1 MAIVGVGTD
10 ILEIDRISKILEKN
24 NRFLYKVFTDNER
37 AYLEGK
43 GLKPESAAAFWCAK
57 EAVSKALGTGIK
69 GFELKDIEILHDEL
83 GKPII
88 QLHNNAKLL
97 SHKLG
102 IGNIQLSL
110 SHSEK
115 YAVAF
120 CIMETS

>member
-10 ILEIDRISKILEKN
+10 ILEINRISEILKKSDK
-24 NRFLYKVFTDNER
+24 FLYRVFTDEER
-37 AYLEGK
+37 AYLEEK
-43 GLKPESAAAFWCAK
+43 SLKPESVAAFWCAK

-83 GKPII
+83 GKPIVR
-88 QLHNNAKLL
+88 LHNNAKLL
-97 SHKLG
+97 SHRLG

-110 SHSEK
+110 SHAQS

-120 CIMETS
+120 CVMET

>member
-10 ILEIDRISKILEKN
+10 ILEINRISDILNKSD
-24 NRFLYKVFTDNER
+24 RFLYRVFTDKER

-43 GLKPESAAAFWCAK
+43 CLKPESVAAFWCAK
-57 EAVSKALGTGIK
+57 EAVSKAFGTGIN

-83 GKPII
+83 GKPIVR
-88 QLHNNAKLL
+88 LHNNAKLL
-97 SHKLG
+97 SHRLG

-110 SHSEK
+110 SHAQN

-120 CIMETS
+120 CVMET